1 MQRRPFEVLVGK
13 EMEMGQMMESN
24 TGVAGTAACGGSD
37 AAHRAGLIDTT
48 DVTASKGS
56 GDRVGRVGPIE
67 SVCRSV

>member
-1 MQRRPFEVLVGK
+1 
-13 EMEMGQMMESN
+13 MMESN